1 VGKLDLKL
9 DVKGKHC
16 SHTMNMRESLP
27 RASTVFLILAL
38 LVILFNV
45 ATLMTETLS
54 DKSAPQAI
62 KGDIDL
68 TQLSLS
74 NVGSVPLA
82 GNWEFYW
89 QKLLTPT
96 QIENSQNKPSHMNIP
111 HNWVGEEI
119 DGRAMPLQG
128 VATYHI
134 NVQTDKKYTHLSL
147 KIPAIGTAY
156 QLYIDDNLFSEGGQV
171 GYRAETS
178 VAGYNPTIVLFEP
191 KSDRFSITVQVSN
204 HDYYWGGIWHAI
216 RLGETHNIYQEQ
228 YQQILRSSFLLAI
241 FLTVAVFNLIQFTL
255 RTSDKLPIIIA
266 LTCLLLG
273 LREIESSQVL
283 HIAGLTQWSFVTNA
297 RINFL
302 TFYATTPLLIAY
314 FHMTFWQDYKKILM
328 VIMYLVSTVAS
339 LLVLFTPP
347 IVFSQS
353 ILFFQTFTILC
364 MTYIFWGL
372 IKALRNKRHSARL
385 LSLGTI
391 FLFVLVINDILY
403 SLDIIDTTFMV
414 SFGLVAFIIC
424 QNYLTYIRFIDAG
437 QQNKVLSETLEERN
451 EELQNFSQSLEEKV
465 QKRTDDLAKA
475 NQKLGELANKDM
487 LTGLPNR
494 RGMMVYIEES
504 MVQHRHTNTPFC
516 LLIIDFDKFKE
527 LNDTLGHEAG
537 DRALSEGAAL
547 MRNLLRGQD
556 KVARWGGEEFLILL
570 PGALLKGAQI
580 LANKIKDNLRDT
592 LTQSIGKKVS
602 VTIGA
607 VAFEKMDTLDSCLKR
622 ADEALYVGKKS
633 GRDQV
638 VLAEP
643 SLQSNNDA

>member
-1 VGKLDLKL
+1 VGKLV
-9 DVKGKHC
+9 VKGKHY
-16 SHTMNMRESLP
+16 SHTMNMKKSLP
-27 RASTVFLILAL
+27 RASAVFLILAL
-38 LVILFNV
+38 LVILCNV

-96 QIENSQNKPSHMNIP
+96 QIENSEKNPSHVNIP
-111 HNWVGEEI
+111 HNWAGAEI

-134 NVQTDKKYTHLSL
+134 NIQTDKKYSHLSL

-156 QLYIDDNLFSEGGQV
+156 KLYIDDNLFSEGGQV
-171 GYRAETS
+171 GYTPETS

-204 HDYYWGGIWHAI
+204 HDYYWGGIWRAI

-283 HIAGLTQWSFVTNA
+283 YIAGLTQWSFVTNA

-353 ILFFQTFTILC
+353 ILLFQTFTILC
-364 MTYIFWGL
+364 MSYIFWGL
-372 IKALRNKRHSARL
+372 IKALRNKRQSARL

-391 FLFVLVINDILY
+391 FLFALVLNDILY
-403 SLDIIDTTFMV
+403 TLDIIDTTFMV
-414 SFGLVAFIIC
+414 SFGLVAFILC

-607 VAFEKMDTLDSCLKR
+607 VAFEKMDTLDSCFKR
-622 ADEALYVGKKS
+622 ADEALYIGKKS

-638 VLAEP
+638 VLAKP

>member
-1 VGKLDLKL
+1 VGKLV
-9 DVKGKHC
+9 VKGKHY
-16 SHTMNMRESLP
+16 SHTMNMKKSLP
-27 RASTVFLILAL
+27 RASAVFLILAL
-38 LVILFNV
+38 LVILCNV

-96 QIENSQNKPSHMNIP
+96 QIENSEKNPSHVNIP
-111 HNWVGEEI
+111 HNWAGAEI

-134 NVQTDKKYTHLSL
+134 NVQTDKKYSHLSL

-156 QLYIDDNLFSEGGQV
+156 KLYIDDNLFSEGGQV
-171 GYRAETS
+171 GYTPETS

-204 HDYYWGGIWHAI
+204 HDYYWGGIWRAI

-255 RTSDKLPIIIA
+255 RTSDPLPIIIA

-283 HIAGLTQWSFVTNA
+283 YIAGLTQWSFVTNA

-364 MTYIFWGL
+364 MSYIFWGL
-372 IKALRNKRHSARL
+372 IKALRNKRQSARL

-391 FLFVLVINDILY
+391 FLFALVLNDILY
-403 SLDIIDTTFMV
+403 TLDIIDTTFMV
-414 SFGLVAFIIC
+414 SFGLVAFILC

-607 VAFEKMDTLDSCLKR
+607 VAFEKMDTLDSCFKR
-622 ADEALYVGKKS
+622 ADEALYIGKKS

-638 VLAEP
+638 VLAKP

>member
-1 VGKLDLKL
+1 
-9 DVKGKHC
+9 
-16 SHTMNMRESLP
+16 
-27 RASTVFLILAL
+27 
-38 LVILFNV
+38 
-45 ATLMTETLS
+45 
-54 DKSAPQAI
+54 
-62 KGDIDL
+62 
-68 TQLSLS
+68 
-74 NVGSVPLA
+74 
-82 GNWEFYW
+82 
-89 QKLLTPT
+89 
-96 QIENSQNKPSHMNIP
+96 
-111 HNWVGEEI
+111 
-119 DGRAMPLQG
+119 
-128 VATYHI
+128 
-134 NVQTDKKYTHLSL
+134 
-147 KIPAIGTAY
+147 
-156 QLYIDDNLFSEGGQV
+156 
-171 GYRAETS
+171 
-178 VAGYNPTIVLFEP
+178 
-191 KSDRFSITVQVSN
+191 
-204 HDYYWGGIWHAI
+204 
-216 RLGETHNIYQEQ
+216 
-228 YQQILRSSFLLAI
+228 
-241 FLTVAVFNLIQFTL
+241 
-255 RTSDKLPIIIA
+255 
-266 LTCLLLG
+266 
-273 LREIESSQVL
+273 
-283 HIAGLTQWSFVTNA
+283 
-297 RINFL
+297 
-302 TFYATTPLLIAY
+302 
-314 FHMTFWQDYKKILM
+314 MTFWQDYKKILM

-403 SLDIIDTTFMV
+403 SLDVIDTTFMV

-607 VAFEKMDTLDSCLKR
+607 VAFEKRDTLDTCFKR
-622 ADEALYVGKKS
+622 ADEALYIGKKS

>member
-1 VGKLDLKL
+1 VGKL
-9 DVKGKHC
+9 DVKGKYC
-16 SHTMNMRESLP
+16 SHTMNMRKSLP

-147 KIPAIGTAY
+147 KIPPIGTAY

-171 GYRAETS
+171 GYTAETS

-283 HIAGLTQWSFVTNA
+283 YIAGLTQWSFVTNA

-403 SLDIIDTTFMV
+403 SLDVIDTTFMV

-607 VAFEKMDTLDSCLKR
+607 VAFEKRDTLDTCFKR
-622 ADEALYVGKKS
+622 ADEALYIGKKS

>member
-1 VGKLDLKL
+1 VGKLV
-9 DVKGKHC
+9 VKGKHY
-16 SHTMNMRESLP
+16 SHTMNMKKSLP
-27 RASTVFLILAL
+27 RASAVFLILAL
-38 LVILFNV
+38 LVILCNV

-96 QIENSQNKPSHMNIP
+96 QIENSEKNPSHVNIP
-111 HNWVGEEI
+111 HNWAGAEI

-134 NVQTDKKYTHLSL
+134 NIQTDKKYSHLSL

-156 QLYIDDNLFSEGGQV
+156 KLYIDDNLFSEGGQV
-171 GYRAETS
+171 GYTPETS

-204 HDYYWGGIWHAI
+204 HDYYWGGIWRAI

-255 RTSDKLPIIIA
+255 RTSDPLPIIIA

-283 HIAGLTQWSFVTNA
+283 YIAGLTQWSFVTNA

-364 MTYIFWGL
+364 MSYIFWGL
-372 IKALRNKRHSARL
+372 IKALRNKRQSARL

-391 FLFVLVINDILY
+391 FLFALVLNDILY
-403 SLDIIDTTFMV
+403 TLDIIDTTFMV
-414 SFGLVAFIIC
+414 SFGLVAFILC

-607 VAFEKMDTLDSCLKR
+607 VAFEKMDTLDSCFKR
-622 ADEALYVGKKS
+622 ADEALYIGKKS

-638 VLAEP
+638 VLAKP

>member
-1 VGKLDLKL
+1 VGKLV
-9 DVKGKHC
+9 VKGKHY
-16 SHTMNMRESLP
+16 SHTMNMKKSLP
-27 RASTVFLILAL
+27 RASAVFLILAL
-38 LVILFNV
+38 LVILCNV

-96 QIENSQNKPSHMNIP
+96 QIENSEKNPSHVNIP
-111 HNWVGEEI
+111 HNWAGAEI

-134 NVQTDKKYTHLSL
+134 NIQTDKKYSHLSL

-156 QLYIDDNLFSEGGQV
+156 KLYIDDNLFSEGGQV
-171 GYRAETS
+171 GYTPETS

-204 HDYYWGGIWHAI
+204 HDYYWGGIWRAI

-255 RTSDKLPIIIA
+255 RTSDPLPIIIA

-283 HIAGLTQWSFVTNA
+283 YIAGLTQWSFVTNA

-364 MTYIFWGL
+364 MSYIFWGL
-372 IKALRNKRHSARL
+372 IKALRNKRQSARL

-391 FLFVLVINDILY
+391 FLFALVLNDILY
-403 SLDIIDTTFMV
+403 TLDIIDTTFMV
-414 SFGLVAFIIC
+414 SFGLVAFILC
-424 QNYLTYIRFIDAG
+424 QNYLTYIRFIDVG

-607 VAFEKMDTLDSCLKR
+607 VAFEKMDTLDSCFKR
-622 ADEALYVGKKS
+622 ADEALYIGKKS

-638 VLAEP
+638 VLAKP